1 MALFFTDLPN
11 FSLRFL
17 SMISGT
23 LMIIA
28 GI

>member
-17 SMISGT
+17 SMIS
-23 LMIIA
+23 
-28 GI
+28 